1 MNYLVFF
8 LLLLALSTHL
18 FKCFFVWSRFGSY
31 LLWFLRKLLG
41 AFASVCSL
49 WLVFFLPGFRSL
61 IPHLI
66 LFGEFY
72 LGSMK
77 HRLKDLSWYLGAF
90 YRFLGSVLSANP
102 SVFCTNCRLRS
113 LISTST
119 LLRSTSR
126 FRAGGGTS
134 VFCNDPFPLAVVSE
148 CLLTA
153 KIWQVLQRCLGSRWP
168 FETVCA
174 LVPLV
179 QTFFLPHLC
188 ISSRHGIFLLF
199 FRLVVLSTSHVL

>member
-1 MNYLVFF
+1 MNKLVFF

-31 LLWFLRKLLG
+31 LLWFLGKVLR

-61 IPHLI
+61 LPHLF

-77 HRLKDLSWYLGAF
+77 HRLEDLSWYLGAF
-90 YRFLGSVLSANP
+90 HRFLVSVLSANP
-102 SVFCTNCRLRS
+102 SVFCTYCWLRS

-126 FRAGGGTS
+126 FRARGGTS
-134 VFCNDPFPLAVVSE
+134 VFCNDPFPLAVVSQ

-153 KIWQVLQRCLGSRWP
+153 KIW
-168 FETVCA
+168 
-174 LVPLV
+174 
-179 QTFFLPHLC
+179 
-188 ISSRHGIFLLF
+188 
-199 FRLVVLSTSHVL
+199 